1 MKKFKTS
8 EFKSK
13 FVANQDNPE
22 AQIVLSPTV
31 FIVGGLKN
39 PSAMK
44 FDAQALNDGLV
55 DATLFKT
62 CIASNKLSGLRT
74 SNTTTQ
80 SPVNIDENSALSAA
94 QQIKN
99 KMALNVFD
107 DLNIAFIETPSSMLL
122 EINQDEDAGLIPSSK
137 YLGENT
143 LFTTESLLEPSM
155 FDKSVSVTSESEID
169 IDISGIVTNVV
180 DSILQS
186 TTGVKDV
193 GLNVLGKKSK

>member
-1 MKKFKTS
+1 VKKFKTS

-13 FVANQDNPE
+13 FVTDQEDPE
-22 AQIVLSPTV
+22 TQIILSPV
-31 FIVGGLKN
+31 AFIVGGVKN
-39 PSAMK
+39 PSAMI
-44 FDAQALNDGLV
+44 FDAQALNDGTA

-62 CIASNKLSGLRT
+62 CVASNKLNGLRT
-74 SNTTTQ
+74 SNTVTR
-80 SPVNIDENSALSAA
+80 SPINIDEESVLSAA
-94 QQIKN
+94 QQVKN

-107 DLNIAFIETPSSMLL
+107 DLNIAFIETPSNMLL

-143 LFTTESLLEPSM
+143 LFTTESLLESSL
-155 FDKSVSVTSESEID
+155 FDKGISVTSESEID

-186 TTGVKDV
+186 STGARDV
-193 GLNVLGKKSK
+193 GLDVLGKKSK